1 MFLGY
6 VSGKKSAPHQY
17 GPRISAASKSV
28 SLYGKSAAQFLSD
41 PGFNFAMSI
50 SGMRTPDTI
59 SEAEKIMGQRS
70 EFDLFQETFQS

>member
-17 GPRISAASKSV
+17 GPRIPAASKSV

-50 SGMRTPDTI
+50 SGRRTPDTP
-59 SEAEKIMGQRS
+59 SEAEKKWGNVQS
-70 EFDLFQETFQS
+70 LSFFQETFQS